1 MSRTP
6 LTTAQVLML
15 SPDEASSKAAKG
27 LLSPAKWPTLGA
39 TDDAVWGECQGS
51 GSKPYQTQVDVSGGG
66 TSFKCSCPSRKFP
79 CKHGLALL
87 LLQAQDASRFT
98 APQPAWVSEW
108 LASRRERTEKK
119 EAKAEAVQA
128 AKAAPVDPVAAA
140 KAAEQASQQ
149 VQKRELK
156 RWQRMQAG
164 AAELGLWLADVLRQG
179 LASLSAHDS
188 SADQARAMAARM
200 VDAQAPGLGQRLT
213 DAMALVGQGTDWPER
228 LLAQLGS
235 LQLLVDALQR
245 IETLPEALQANVRQA
260 AGWPIDKE
268 TVLAEGEAVSDV
280 WLVCGV
286 MTLERESTATQ
297 RLTERRTWFHSPRQ
311 QRHALVLDFAFA
323 GQGFAQ
329 SWHTGQ
335 QVAATLRFY
344 PGTASTR
351 ALVQADSDAPAHA
364 QDAVPA
370 AGAGALRAS
379 TDTAPASA
387 AQAIGPVM
395 AMAPMHAASQ
405 LAPDPWLPLARC
417 MAANPWS
424 PSWPLLLSHA
434 TLCPPAS
441 PDDAGWTL
449 LTADGRLVPL
459 AVTQADAWP
468 WMAQAGAAAMT
479 VFGEWDGS
487 TLHPLTAWYA
497 QGSQWTATTWA
508 EAAAGQMAPA
518 GNTLA
523 SPTSDWPMLLQAAL
537 VGTSRPWGLP
547 PLANAPSAAQPQA
560 GSHHAVARFL
570 RQVHGAGSPENA
582 AVQAGGQP
590 PPDASAQLLRLA
602 GALAWCRRAGWVAPR
617 QAESATVPSQPAP
630 ESRRP
635 ASTDWMRLWSQALAM
650 ELPRLQAEVLR
661 GMDSQQL
668 HASADALPGLLQL
681 GRQSVAMRE
690 FIQPVLGERGR
701 WLASFNGDWVWG
713 RGVQEQADADTQW
726 QLGSIE
732 QRRSVLLAER
742 RTAPDAALARLQSVW
757 GQLPARDRHSLITTL
772 AEGLNPGDEAFLTQ
786 QLQKDRAQDVRRTA
800 ADLLAALPDSAYSQ
814 RMVERLRP
822 LVVVVKTAP
831 AASGFAS
838 LLKKAAAALGAGP
851 ALPVTLHIDAP
862 PEPPAPPAAAATATA
877 QTPPDDPFKADWP
890 DGECPPHES
899 LGPRAWRLFQ
909 MVRRSPLGWWTQ
921 HTGLSPAELL
931 AATQKSDWAEA
942 LVRGWAHAALTQH
955 APDWL
960 LPLLAHPRI
969 AHWCDAT
976 PLQARLTTEQ
986 REQHLLAQWDARV
999 GSGTDSRT
1007 TFTALAELLRT
1018 SGLAAHATWGDALA
1032 ARMTSVIHRHC
1043 ANGNLVRDLQQDHAL
1058 RQHITDLACAL
1069 PPGALDALIA
1079 LPHVDD
1085 TSPSLS
1091 ERLHTLHATVVVRQT
1106 LHRLLA
1112 QPHPTDT
1119 SAASPASLSASHSSG
1134 TTAPGTHPT
1143 ASAS

>member
-119 EAKAEAVQA
+119 EAKAEAAQA
-128 AKAAPVDPVAAA
+128 AKATPVDPATAA
-140 KAAEQASQQ
+140 KAAEQAE
-149 VQKRELK
+149 KRELK

-164 AAELGLWLADVLRQG
+164 AAELGLWLNDVLRQG
-179 LASLSAHDS
+179 LASLSADGSNH
-188 SADQARAMAARM
+188 QAMAARM

-213 DAMALVGQGTDWPER
+213 DAMALVGQGTHWPER

-235 LQLLVDALQR
+235 LQLLVDAVQR
-245 IETLPEALQANVRQA
+245 IDTLPEALQADVRQA

-268 TVLAEGEAVSDV
+268 TVLADGEAVSDA
-280 WLVCGV
+280 WQVCGV
-286 MTLERESTATQ
+286 MALERESTSSQ
-297 RLTERRTWFHSPRQ
+297 RLTERRTWFHSPRL

-351 ALVQADSDAPAHA
+351 ALVEPDSGTPVPGAEALLAPTQAAPAAWHA
-364 QDAVPA
+364 
-370 AGAGALRAS
+370 
-379 TDTAPASA
+379 
-387 AQAIGPVM
+387 
-395 AMAPMHAASQ
+395 
-405 LAPDPWLPLARC
+405 LACC

-424 PSWPLLLSHA
+424 PTWPLQLAHA
-434 TLCPPAS
+434 RLCPPTGAH
-441 PDDAGWTL
+441 AGWSL
-449 LTADGRLVPL
+449 LTADERVVPL
-459 AVTQADAWP
+459 AVADADAWL
-468 WMAQAGAAAMT
+468 WMAHAGADTMA
-479 VFGEWDGS
+479 VFGEWDGHA
-487 TLHPLTAWYA
+487 LHPLSAWYA
-497 QGSQWTATTWA
+497 NGQWMATTWVDAAAPRDPASTATT
-508 EAAAGQMAPA
+508 AANQDGP
-518 GNTLA
+518 L
-523 SPTSDWPMLLQAAL
+523 LLQAAL

-547 PLANAPSAAQPQA
+547 PVHTPD
-560 GSHHAVARFL
+560 AVAHWL
-570 RQVHGAGSPENA
+570 RQAHGSADPEA
-582 AVQAGGQP
+582 PG
-590 PPDASAQLLRLA
+590 QLLRLA
-602 GALAWCRRAGWVAPR
+602 GSLAWCRRAGWVAPA
-617 QAESATVPSQPAP
+617 QTESTPTPSQPTP

-635 ASTDWMRLWSQALAM
+635 ASTDWARLWSQAQAM

-661 GMDSQQL
+661 GMNQQQL
-668 HASADALPGLLQL
+668 HASPEALPALLQL
-681 GRQSVAMRE
+681 GRQSVALRE

-701 WLASFNGDWVWG
+701 WLASFNNDWAWG

-726 QLGSIE
+726 EHGSIE
-732 QRRSVLLAER
+732 QRRAVLLAER
-742 RTAPDAALARLQSVW
+742 QTAPDAARERLHSVW

-822 LVVVVKTAP
+822 LVVVEAV
-831 AASGFAS
+831 AAATGLKS
-838 LLKKAAAALGAGP
+838 LLKKTAAALGAGP

-862 PEPPAPPAAAATATA
+862 PEPPAPPDEAAASGTAAAA
-877 QTPPDDPFKADWP
+877 QGSTPTPADDPFKTDWP
-890 DGECPPHES
+890 DGERPRHES
-899 LGPRAWRLFQ
+899 LGQRAWLLFQ

-921 HTGLSPAELL
+921 HTGLTPAELL
-931 AATQKSDWAEA
+931 AATHKSDWTEA

-955 APDWL
+955 APDWHL
-960 LPLLAHPRI
+960 ALLAHPRI
-969 AHWCDAT
+969 ARWGDAT
-976 PLQARLTTEQ
+976 ALQARLSTEQ
-986 REQHLLAQWDARV
+986 REQHLLNQWDASV
-999 GSGTDSRT
+999 GTGTDSRT

-1018 SGLAAHATWGDALA
+1018 SGLAAHATWGDAVA
-1032 ARMTSVIHRHC
+1032 SRMASVLHRHC
-1043 ANGNLVRDLQQDHAL
+1043 ANGHLVKDMQQDYGL

-1069 PPGALDALIA
+1069 PPGALDALA
-1079 LPHVDD
+1079 TLPRVDD

-1091 ERLHTLHATVVVRQT
+1091 ERLHTLHAIVAVRQT

-1112 QPHPTDT
+1112 QPHPADT
-1119 SAASPASLSASHSSG
+1119 SAASPASLPDSHSSG
-1134 TTAPGTHPT
+1134 TTAPGATPT
-1143 ASAS
+1143 VSVS

>member
-128 AKAAPVDPVAAA
+128 AKAAPVDPATAA
-140 KAAEQASQQ
+140 KAAEQAE
-149 VQKRELK
+149 KRELK

-164 AAELGLWLADVLRQG
+164 AAELGLWLNDVLRQG
-179 LASLSAHDS
+179 LASLSADGNNH
-188 SADQARAMAARM
+188 QAMAARM

-235 LQLLVDALQR
+235 LQLLVDAVQR
-245 IETLPEALQANVRQA
+245 IDTLPEALQADVRQA

-268 TVLAEGEAVSDV
+268 TVLAEGAAVSDV
-280 WLVCGV
+280 WRVSGV
-286 MTLERESTATQ
+286 MALERESTSSQ
-297 RLTERRTWFHSPRQ
+297 RLTERRTWFHSPRL

-335 QVAATLRFY
+335 QVQATLRFY

-351 ALVQADSDAPAHA
+351 ALVQADNAAVADAATDVGSVAAMATLPAASPPAPAAWHA
-364 QDAVPA
+364 
-370 AGAGALRAS
+370 
-379 TDTAPASA
+379 
-387 AQAIGPVM
+387 
-395 AMAPMHAASQ
+395 
-405 LAPDPWLPLARC
+405 LACC

-424 PSWPLLLSHA
+424 PTWPLQLTHA
-434 TLCPPAS
+434 RLCPPTGAH
-441 PDDAGWTL
+441 AGWSL
-449 LTADGRLVPL
+449 LTADARLVPL
-459 AVTQADAWP
+459 AVADADAWL
-468 WMAQAGAAAMT
+468 WMAHAGADTMA
-479 VFGEWDGS
+479 VFGEWDGHA
-487 TLHPLTAWYA
+487 LHPLTAWYA
-497 QGSQWTATTWA
+497 NGQWMATTWVD
-508 EAAAGQMAPA
+508 AAAPRDPA
-518 GNTLA
+518 STATAANQDGPL
-523 SPTSDWPMLLQAAL
+523 LLQAAL

-547 PLANAPSAAQPQA
+547 PVHTPD
-560 GSHHAVARFL
+560 AVANLL
-570 RQVHGAGSPENA
+570 RQAHGAADPEA
-582 AVQAGGQP
+582 PG
-590 PPDASAQLLRLA
+590 QLLRLA
-602 GALAWCRRAGWVAPR
+602 GSLAWCRRAGWVAPA
-617 QAESATVPSQPAP
+617 QTEATPAPSQPTP

-668 HASADALPGLLQL
+668 HASAEALPGLLQL

-701 WLASFNGDWVWG
+701 WLASFNNDWVWG

-726 QLGSIE
+726 ELGSIE
-732 QRRSVLLAER
+732 QRRAVLLAER

-822 LVVVVKTAP
+822 LVVVEAV
-831 AASGFAS
+831 AAATGLKS
-838 LLKKAAAALGAGP
+838 LLKKAAVALGAGT

-862 PEPPAPPAAAATATA
+862 PEPPEPPADTAASGTAAAAPGSTPQLQVAATA
-877 QTPPDDPFKADWP
+877 QTTPDDPFKTDWP
-890 DGECPPHES
+890 DGERPRHES
-899 LGPRAWRLFQ
+899 LGQRAWLLFQ

-921 HTGLSPAELL
+921 HTGLTPAELL
-931 AATQKSDWAEA
+931 AATRKSDWTEA

-955 APDWL
+955 APDWHL
-960 LPLLAHPRI
+960 ALLAHPRI
-969 AHWCDAT
+969 ARWGDAT
-976 PLQARLTTEQ
+976 ALQARLSTEQ
-986 REQHLLAQWDARV
+986 REQHLLNQWDASV
-999 GSGTDSRT
+999 GTGTDSRT

-1018 SGLAAHATWGDALA
+1018 SGLAAHATWGDAVA
-1032 ARMTSVIHRHC
+1032 SRMASVLHQHC
-1043 ANGNLVRDLQQDHAL
+1043 ANGRLVKDMQQDYAL

-1069 PPGALDALIA
+1069 PPGALDALA
-1079 LPHVDD
+1079 TLPRVDD

-1091 ERLHTLHATVVVRQT
+1091 ERLHTLHAIVAVRQT

-1119 SAASPASLSASHSSG
+1119 SAASHSSG
-1134 TTAPGTHPT
+1134 TTAPGATPT

>member
-98 APQPAWVSEW
+98 APQPAWVGEW
-108 LASRRERTEKK
+108 LASRRERIEKK

-128 AKAAPVDPVAAA
+128 AKAAPVDPAIAA
-140 KAAEQASQQ
+140 KAAEQAE
-149 VQKRELK
+149 KRELK

-188 SADQARAMAARM
+188 SADQAQAMAARM

-235 LQLLVDALQR
+235 LQLLVDAVQR
-245 IETLPEALQANVRQA
+245 MATLPPALQADVRQA

-286 MTLERESTATQ
+286 MTLERESTSTQ

-344 PGTASTR
+344 PGTAPTR
-351 ALVQADSDAPAHA
+351 ALVQADSGAAAADTATDA
-364 QDAVPA
+364 
-370 AGAGALRAS
+370 
-379 TDTAPASA
+379 APASA
-387 AQAIGPVM
+387 AQTIGPVM
-395 AMAPMHAASQ
+395 AMAPLHAASQ
-405 LAPDPWLPLARC
+405 PAPDTWHALARC

-424 PSWPLLLSHA
+424 PSWPLLLPQA

-441 PDDAGWTL
+441 PDDAGCWTL
-449 LTADGRLVPL
+449 LTADGRSVPL

-468 WMAQAGAAAMT
+468 WMAQTGAAAMT

-497 QGSQWTATTWA
+497 QGGQWTATTWA
-508 EAAAGQMAPA
+508 EAAAGLVAPA
-518 GNTLA
+518 GNATA

-537 VGTSRPWGLP
+537 VGTSRPWGL
-547 PLANAPSAAQPQA
+547 LPQA
-560 GSHHAVARFL
+560 DSPDAVARFL
-570 RQVHGAGSPENA
+570 RQVHGAGNPETA
-582 AVQAGGQP
+582 ATQAGGQP

-602 GALAWCRRAGWVAPR
+602 GSLAWCRRAGWVAPA
-617 QAESATVPSQPAP
+617 QTESTPAPSQPAP

-635 ASTDWMRLWSQALAM
+635 ASTDWVRLWSQALAM

-668 HASADALPGLLQL
+668 HASAEALPGLLQL

-701 WLASFNGDWVWG
+701 WLASFNDDWVWG

-732 QRRSVLLAER
+732 QRRAVLLAER

-822 LVVVVKTAP
+822 LVQVTATTP
-831 AASGFAS
+831 ATGFAS
-838 LLKKAAAALGAGP
+838 LLKKAAAALGAGQ
-851 ALPVTLHIDAP
+851 AAPVTLHIDAP
-862 PEPPAPPAAAATATA
+862 PEPPEPPANTTTASGTAAAAPGSTPQPKAAATAQTA
-877 QTPPDDPFKADWP
+877 PDDPFKTDWP
-890 DGECPPHES
+890 DGERPRHES
-899 LGPRAWRLFQ
+899 LGQRAWLLFQ

-931 AATQKSDWAEA
+931 AATRKSDWAEA

-955 APDWL
+955 APDWHL
-960 LPLLAHPRI
+960 ALLAHPRI
-969 AHWCDAT
+969 ARWGDAT
-976 PLQARLTTEQ
+976 ALQARLSTEQ
-986 REQHLLAQWDARV
+986 REQHLLNQWDASV
-999 GSGTDSRT
+999 GTGTDSRT

-1018 SGLAAHATWGDALA
+1018 SGLAAHATWGDAVA
-1032 ARMTSVIHRHC
+1032 SRMASILHRHC
-1043 ANGNLVRDLQQDHAL
+1043 ANGNLVKDMQQDHGL

-1069 PPGALDALIA
+1069 PPGALDALA
-1079 LPHVDD
+1079 TLPRHDD

-1091 ERLHTLHATVVVRQT
+1091 ERLHTIHTIVAVRQT

-1112 QPHPTDT
+1112 QPHPADT
-1119 SAASPASLSASHSSG
+1119 SAASPASLPASHSSG

-1143 ASAS
+1143 VSVS

>member
-1 MSRTP
+1 MSRVP

-128 AKAAPVDPVAAA
+128 AKAAPVDPAAAA

-149 VQKRELK
+149 VQKREIK

-179 LASLSAHDS
+179 LASLSANDS

-200 VDAQAPGLGQRLT
+200 VDAQALGLGQRLT

-235 LQLLVDALQR
+235 LQLLVDAVQR
-245 IETLPEALQANVRQA
+245 IETLPEALQADVRQA

-280 WLVCGV
+280 WRVCGV

-351 ALVQADSDAPAHA
+351 ALVHADNDAPAHA

-370 AGAGALRAS
+370 AGAGALHMP
-379 TDTAPASA
+379 TDAAPDVTAQAPIQPVAAPLASA
-387 AQAIGPVM
+387 
-395 AMAPMHAASQ
+395 SQ
-405 LAPDPWLPLARC
+405 SAPDTWHALARC

-424 PSWPLLLSHA
+424 PSWPLLLPHA

-449 LTADGRLVPL
+449 LTADGRSVPL

-468 WMAQAGAAAMT
+468 WMAQTGAAAMT

-487 TLHPLTAWYA
+487 TLHPLSAWYA
-497 QGSQWTATTWA
+497 QGGQWTATAWA
-508 EAAAGQMAPA
+508 EATAPLVVA
-518 GNTLA
+518 TGTA
-523 SPTSDWPMLLQAAL
+523 THDGSVLLQAAL

-547 PLANAPSAAQPQA
+547 PLANAPSDQSPQA
-560 GSHHAVARFL
+560 DSPDDVARFL
-570 RQVHGAGSPENA
+570 RQVHGAGNPENA

-602 GALAWCRRAGWVAPR
+602 GALTWCRRAGWVAPR
-617 QAESATVPSQPAP
+617 QAESATVPSQPTP

-668 HASADALPGLLQL
+668 HASAEALPGLLQL

-701 WLASFNGDWVWG
+701 WLASFNDDWVWG

-732 QRRSVLLAER
+732 QRRAVLLAER
-742 RTAPDAALARLQSVW
+742 RTAPDAA
-757 GQLPARDRHSLITTL
+757 
-772 AEGLNPGDEAFLTQ
+772 LTQ

-838 LLKKAAAALGAGP
+838 LLKKAAVALGAGP

-862 PEPPAPPAAAATATA
+862 PEPPAAATASGTQAAAQGSAPQPKAAATT

-976 PLQARLTTEQ
+976 PLQARLSTEQ

-1091 ERLHTLHATVVVRQT
+1091 ERLHTLHATVAVRQA

-1112 QPHPTDT
+1112 QHHPTDT

>member
-1 MSRTP
+1 MSRVP

-15 SPDEASSKAAKG
+15 SPDESSSKAAKG

-51 GSKPYQTQVDVSGGG
+51 GSKPYQTQVDVSGGS

-128 AKAAPVDPVAAA
+128 AKAAPVDLAAAA
-140 KAAEQASQQ
+140 KAAEQAE
-149 VQKRELK
+149 KRELK

-188 SADQARAMAARM
+188 SADQAQAMAARM

-235 LQLLVDALQR
+235 LQLLVDAVQR
-245 IETLPEALQANVRQA
+245 IATLPPPLQADVRQA
-260 AGWPIDKE
+260 AGWPIDKD

-286 MTLERESTATQ
+286 MTLERESNSSQ

-335 QVAATLRFY
+335 QLAATLRFY

-351 ALVQADSDAPAHA
+351 ALVQADSGAPAT
-364 QDAVPA
+364 
-370 AGAGALRAS
+370 
-379 TDTAPASA
+379 TDTAAADATTGTAHASA
-387 AQAIGPVM
+387 AQATGPVM
-395 AMAPMHAASQ
+395 AMAPLHAASQ
-405 LAPDPWLPLARC
+405 PAPDPWLPLARC

-424 PSWPLLLSHA
+424 PSWPLLLPQA

-441 PDDAGWTL
+441 PGADWSLRTTDD
-449 LTADGRLVPL
+449 RRVPL
-459 AVTQADAWP
+459 AVAEADAWP
-468 WMAQAGAAAMT
+468 WLAHAGGAAMT

-487 TLHPLTAWYA
+487 MLHPLTAWHA
-497 QGSQWTATTWA
+497 QGHWLATTWA
-508 EAAAGQMAPA
+508 EAATALSPS
-518 GNTLA
+518 TA
-523 SPTSDWPMLLQAAL
+523 STATHDWPVLLQAAL
-537 VGTSRPWGLP
+537 VGTSRPWGLT
-547 PLANAPSAAQPQA
+547 PLA
-560 GSHHAVARFL
+560 GSTDTVARFL
-570 RQVHGAGSPENA
+570 RQLHGAGGMGGADGTDTATPRA
-582 AVQAGGQP
+582 DGQP
-590 PPDASAQLLRLA
+590 DPSAQLLRLA
-602 GALAWCRRAGWVAPR
+602 GSLAWCRRAGWAAPK
-617 QAESATVPSQPAP
+617 QAESATVPSQPTP

-668 HASADALPGLLQL
+668 HASAEALPGLLQL

-701 WLASFNGDWVWG
+701 WLASFNDDWVWG

-772 AEGLNPGDEAFLTQ
+772 AEGLNPSDEAFLTQ

-822 LVVVVKTAP
+822 LVQVTATAP
-831 AASGFAS
+831 AASGLAS
-838 LLKKAAAALGAGP
+838 LLKKAAAALGAGQ
-851 ALPVTLHIDAP
+851 AAPVTLHIDAP
-862 PEPPAPPAAAATATA
+862 PEPPEPPADTTASGTAAATPGSTPQPKAAATA
-877 QTPPDDPFKADWP
+877 QTTPDDPFKTDWP
-890 DGECPPHES
+890 DGERPRHES
-899 LGPRAWRLFQ
+899 LGQRAWLLFQ

-931 AATQKSDWAEA
+931 AATRKSDWAEA

-955 APDWL
+955 APDWHL
-960 LPLLAHPRI
+960 ALLAHPRI
-969 AHWCDAT
+969 ARWGDAT
-976 PLQARLTTEQ
+976 ALQARLSTEQ
-986 REQHLLAQWDARV
+986 REQHLLNQWDTSV
-999 GSGTDSRT
+999 GTGTDSRT

-1018 SGLAAHATWGDALA
+1018 SGLAAHATWGDAVA
-1032 ARMTSVIHRHC
+1032 SRMASVLHRHC
-1043 ANGNLVRDLQQDHAL
+1043 ANGNLVKDMQQDHGL

-1069 PPGALDALIA
+1069 PPGALDALA
-1079 LPHVDD
+1079 TLPRHDD
-1085 TSPSLS
+1085 SSTSLS
-1091 ERLHTLHATVVVRQT
+1091 ERLHTIHAIVAVRQA

-1112 QPHPTDT
+1112 DTATDSHT
-1119 SAASPASLSASHSSG
+1119 DRTAFGAARS
-1134 TTAPGTHPT
+1134 T

>member
-108 LASRRERTEKK
+108 LASRRERIEKK

-128 AKAAPVDPVAAA
+128 AKAAPVDPAIAA
-140 KAAEQASQQ
+140 KAAEQAE
-149 VQKRELK
+149 KRELK

-164 AAELGLWLADVLRQG
+164 AAELGLWLTDVLRQG

-188 SADQARAMAARM
+188 SADQAQAMAARM

-235 LQLLVDALQR
+235 LQLLVDAVQR
-245 IETLPEALQANVRQA
+245 MATLPEALQADVRQA

-286 MTLERESTATQ
+286 MTLERESTSTQ

-351 ALVQADSDAPAHA
+351 ALVQADSGAATTGTG
-364 QDAVPA
+364 A
-370 AGAGALRAS
+370 AGAA
-379 TDTAPASA
+379 TDAVAAFAAPATAPDTW
-387 AQAIGPVM
+387 
-395 AMAPMHAASQ
+395 HA
-405 LAPDPWLPLARC
+405 LARC

-424 PSWPLLLSHA
+424 PSWPLLLPQA

-449 LTADGRLVPL
+449 LTADGRSVPL

-468 WMAQAGAAAMT
+468 WMAQTGAAAMT

-487 TLHPLTAWYA
+487 TLHPLSAWYA
-497 QGSQWTATTWA
+497 QGGQWTATTWA
-508 EAAAGQMAPA
+508 EAAAGLVAPA
-518 GNTLA
+518 GNAPA

-537 VGTSRPWGLP
+537 VGTSRPWGL
-547 PLANAPSAAQPQA
+547 LPQA
-560 GSHHAVARFL
+560 DSPDAVARFL

-582 AVQAGGQP
+582 SAQAAGQP

-602 GALAWCRRAGWVAPR
+602 GSLAWCRRAGWVAPA
-617 QAESATVPSQPAP
+617 QTESTPAPSQPAP

-668 HASADALPGLLQL
+668 HASAEALSGLLQL
-681 GRQSVAMRE
+681 GRQSVVMRE

-701 WLASFNGDWVWG
+701 WLASFNDDWVWG

-732 QRRSVLLAER
+732 QRRAVLLAER
-742 RTAPDAALARLQSVW
+742 QTTPDAALARLQSVW

-822 LVVVVKTAP
+822 LVVVTNTAP
-831 AASGFAS
+831 AATGFAS
-838 LLKKAAAALGAGP
+838 LLKKAAAALGAGQ
-851 ALPVTLHIDAP
+851 AAPVTLHIDAP
-862 PEPPAPPAAAATATA
+862 PEPPEPPADTAASGTAAAAPGSTPQPKAVATA
-877 QTPPDDPFKADWP
+877 QATPDDPFKADWP
-890 DGECPPHES
+890 DGERPRHES
-899 LGPRAWRLFQ
+899 LGQRAWLLFQ

-931 AATQKSDWAEA
+931 AATRKSDWAEA

-955 APDWL
+955 APDWHL
-960 LPLLAHPRI
+960 ALLAHPRI
-969 AHWCDAT
+969 ARWGDAT
-976 PLQARLTTEQ
+976 ALQARLSTEQ
-986 REQHLLAQWDARV
+986 REQHLLNQWDASV
-999 GSGTDSRT
+999 GTGTDSRT

-1018 SGLAAHATWGDALA
+1018 SGLAAHATWGDAVA
-1032 ARMTSVIHRHC
+1032 SRMASVLHRHC
-1043 ANGNLVRDLQQDHAL
+1043 ANGNLVKDMQQDHGL

-1069 PPGALDALIA
+1069 PPGALDALA
-1079 LPHVDD
+1079 TLPRHDD
-1085 TSPSLS
+1085 TSTSLS
-1091 ERLHTLHATVVVRQT
+1091 ERLHTIHAIVAVRQT

-1112 QPHPTDT
+1112 
-1119 SAASPASLSASHSSG
+1119 AAPADSHTARTASG
-1134 TTAPGTHPT
+1134 AARPT

>member
-6 LTTAQVLML
+6 LTTAQVLTL

-119 EAKAEAVQA
+119 EAKAEAAQA
-128 AKAAPVDPVAAA
+128 AKAAPVDPAIAA
-140 KAAEQASQQ
+140 KAAEQAE
-149 VQKRELK
+149 KRELK

-179 LASLSAHDS
+179 LASLSANDS
-188 SADQARAMAARM
+188 SADQAQAMAARM

-235 LQLLVDALQR
+235 LQLLVDAVQR
-245 IETLPEALQANVRQA
+245 MATLPPALQADVRQA

-280 WLVCGV
+280 WQVCGV
-286 MTLERESTATQ
+286 MTLERESTSTQ

-335 QVAATLRFY
+335 QVQATLRFY

-351 ALVQADSDAPAHA
+351 ALVQADSGAAADAATDTGSVVAMATLPAARPPAPAAWHA
-364 QDAVPA
+364 
-370 AGAGALRAS
+370 
-379 TDTAPASA
+379 
-387 AQAIGPVM
+387 
-395 AMAPMHAASQ
+395 
-405 LAPDPWLPLARC
+405 LACC

-424 PSWPLLLSHA
+424 PTWPLQLTHA
-434 TLCPPAS
+434 RLCPPTGAH
-441 PDDAGWTL
+441 AGWSL
-449 LTADGRLVPL
+449 LTADARLVPL
-459 AVTQADAWP
+459 AVADADAWL
-468 WMAQAGAAAMT
+468 WMAHAGAATMA
-479 VFGEWDGS
+479 VFGEWDGHA
-487 TLHPLTAWYA
+487 LHPLSAWHA
-497 QGSQWTATTWA
+497 NGQWTATTWA
-508 EAAAGQMAPA
+508 DAAAPLAPA
-518 GNTLA
+518 STATNQDGPL
-523 SPTSDWPMLLQAAL
+523 LLQAAL
-537 VGTSRPWGLP
+537 VGTSRPWGL
-547 PLANAPSAAQPQA
+547 LPQA
-560 GSHHAVARFL
+560 DSPDTVARFL
-570 RQVHGAGSPENA
+570 RQVQGAGSPETA
-582 AVQAGGQP
+582 AAQAGGQP

-602 GALAWCRRAGWVAPR
+602 GSLAWCRRAGWMAPA
-617 QAESATVPSQPAP
+617 QTESTPAHSQPTP

-635 ASTDWMRLWSQALAM
+635 ASTDWMRLWSKALAM

-668 HASADALPGLLQL
+668 HTCAEALPGLLQL

-701 WLASFNGDWVWG
+701 WLASLNPDWAWG

-732 QRRSVLLAER
+732 QRRAVLLAER

-800 ADLLAALPDSAYSQ
+800 ADLLAALPGSAYSQ

-822 LVVVVKTAP
+822 LVVVEAV
-831 AASGFAS
+831 AAATGLKS
-838 LLKKAAAALGAGP
+838 LLKKAAVALGAGT
-851 ALPVTLHIDAP
+851 ALPVTLQIDAP
-862 PEPPAPPAAAATATA
+862 PEPPAPPDAAAASGTAAAAPGSTPQTKVAATA
-877 QTPPDDPFKADWP
+877 QTAPDDPFKADWP

-931 AATQKSDWAEA
+931 ATTRKSDWAEA

-955 APDWL
+955 APDWHL
-960 LPLLAHPRI
+960 ALLAHPRI
-969 AHWCDAT
+969 ARWGDAT
-976 PLQARLTTEQ
+976 ALQARLSTEQ
-986 REQHLLAQWDARV
+986 REQHLLNQWDVSV
-999 GSGTDSRT
+999 GTGTDSRT
-1007 TFTALAELLRT
+1007 TFSALAELLRT
-1018 SGLAAHATWGDALA
+1018 SGLAAHATWGNAVA
-1032 ARMTSVIHRHC
+1032 SRMASVLHRHC
-1043 ANGNLVRDLQQDHAL
+1043 ANGHLVKDMQQDHGL

-1069 PPGALDALIA
+1069 PPGALDALA
-1079 LPHVDD
+1079 TLPRVDD
-1085 TSPSLS
+1085 TSTSLS
-1091 ERLHTLHATVVVRQT
+1091 ERLHTLHAIVAVRQT

-1119 SAASPASLSASHSSG
+1119 SAASPASLPDSHSSG
-1134 TTAPGTHPT
+1134 TPPT

>member
-6 LTTAQVLML
+6 LTSAQVLML

-66 TSFKCSCPSRKFP
+66 TRFKCSCPSRKFP

-108 LASRRERTEKK
+108 LASRRERAEKK
-119 EAKAEAVQA
+119 EAKAEAAQAVQTQA
-128 AKAAPVDPVAAA
+128 VDPATAA
-140 KAAEQASQQ
+140 KAAEQAE
-149 VQKRELK
+149 KRELK

-164 AAELGLWLADVLRQG
+164 AAELGLWLADVMQQG

-188 SADQARAMAARM
+188 RADQAQAMAARM
-200 VDAQAPGLGQRLT
+200 VDAQATGLGQRLT
-213 DAMALVGQGTDWPER
+213 DAMALVGQGADWPER

-235 LQLLVDALQR
+235 LQLLVDAVQR
-245 IETLPEALQANVRQA
+245 IHTLPEALQADVRQA
-260 AGWPIDKE
+260 AGWPIDKD

-280 WLVCGV
+280 WQVCGV

-297 RLTERRTWFHSPRQ
+297 RLTERRTWFHSPRW

-323 GQGFAQ
+323 GQGFAH

-344 PGTASTR
+344 PGTAPTR
-351 ALVQADSDAPAHA
+351 ALVQADSAAAATDAE
-364 QDAVPA
+364 AVF
-370 AGAGALRAS
+370 
-379 TDTAPASA
+379 TAPST
-387 AQAIGPVM
+387 
-395 AMAPMHAASQ
+395 
-405 LAPDPWLPLARC
+405 APDPWLPLARC

-424 PSWPLLLSHA
+424 PSWPLQLPHA
-434 TLCPPAS
+434 TLCPPAN
-441 PDDAGWTL
+441 PETAWTL
-449 LTADGRLVPL
+449 RTLEGQRIPL
-459 AVTQADAWP
+459 AVAHTDAWL
-468 WMAQAGAAAMT
+468 WMAQTGDTTTT

-487 TLHPLTAWYA
+487 ALHPLSAWHA
-497 QGSQWTATTWA
+497 QGQWTATTWA
-508 EAAAGQMAPA
+508 EATASTTPPPPA
-518 GNTLA
+518 SATPHDGPL
-523 SPTSDWPMLLQAAL
+523 LLQAAL
-537 VGTSRPWGLP
+537 VGTSRPWSLP
-547 PLANAPSAAQPQA
+547 PLADSPD
-560 GSHHAVARFL
+560 AVARLL
-570 RQVHGAGSPENA
+570 RQVHAAGSAENT
-582 AVQAGGQP
+582 AG
-590 PPDASAQLLRLA
+590 SLLRSA

-617 QAESATVPSQPAP
+617 QAESTPVPSPPAP

-635 ASTDWMRLWSQALAM
+635 ANPHWMRLWNQALAM

-668 HASADALPGLLQL
+668 HASAEALPGLLQL
-681 GRQSVAMRE
+681 GRQSVALRE

-701 WLASFNGDWVWG
+701 WLARFNDDWVWG

-732 QRRSVLLAER
+732 QRRAVLLTER
-742 RTAPDAALARLQSVW
+742 RTAPEAALARLQSVW

-772 AEGLNPGDEAFLTQ
+772 TEGLNTGDEAFLTQ

-822 LVVVVKTAP
+822 LVVVTATAP
-831 AASGFAS
+831 ASGFAS
-838 LLKKAAAALGAGP
+838 LLKKAAVALGAGP
-851 ALPVTLHIDAP
+851 ALPVTVHIDAP
-862 PEPPAPPAAAATATA
+862 PEPAATGSP
-877 QTPPDDPFKADWP
+877 PPDDPFKADWP
-890 DGECPPHES
+890 DGDCPPHES

-931 AATQKSDWAEA
+931 TATQKSDWAEA

-955 APDWL
+955 APDWPL
-960 LPLLAHPRI
+960 ALLAHPRI
-969 AHWCDAT
+969 HHWCDAT
-976 PLQARLTTEQ
+976 ALQARLSTEQ

-1018 SGLAAHATWGDALA
+1018 SGLAAHATWGDAVA
-1032 ARMTSVIHRHC
+1032 SRMASVIHRHC

-1069 PPGALDALIA
+1069 PPGALDALSA
-1079 LPHVDD
+1079 LPRVDD

-1091 ERLHTLHATVVVRQT
+1091 ERLHTLHAIVALRQA

-1112 QPHPTDT
+1112 DAPTQQ
-1119 SAASPASLSASHSSG
+1119 
-1134 TTAPGTHPT
+1134 PT
-1143 ASAS
+1143 AA

>member
-128 AKAAPVDPVAAA
+128 AKAAPVDPAAAA
-140 KAAEQASQQ
+140 KAAEQAE
-149 VQKRELK
+149 KRELK

-164 AAELGLWLADVLRQG
+164 AAELGLWLNDVLRQG
-179 LASLSAHDS
+179 LASLSADGSNH
-188 SADQARAMAARM
+188 QAMAARM

-235 LQLLVDALQR
+235 LQLLVDAVQR
-245 IETLPEALQANVRQA
+245 IDTLPEALQADVRQA

-268 TVLAEGEAVSDV
+268 TVLAEGEAVRDV
-280 WLVCGV
+280 WRVSGV
-286 MTLERESTATQ
+286 MALERESTSSQ
-297 RLTERRTWFHSPRQ
+297 RLTERRTWFHSPRL

-335 QVAATLRFY
+335 QVQATLRFY

-351 ALVQADSDAPAHA
+351 ALVQADSAAAADAATDVGSVAAMATLPAASPPAPAAWHA
-364 QDAVPA
+364 
-370 AGAGALRAS
+370 
-379 TDTAPASA
+379 
-387 AQAIGPVM
+387 
-395 AMAPMHAASQ
+395 
-405 LAPDPWLPLARC
+405 LARC

-424 PSWPLLLSHA
+424 PTWPLQLTHA
-434 TLCPPAS
+434 RLCPPTGAH
-441 PDDAGWTL
+441 AGWSL
-449 LTADGRLVPL
+449 LTADARLVPL
-459 AVTQADAWP
+459 AVADADAWL
-468 WMAQAGAAAMT
+468 WMAHAGADTMA
-479 VFGEWDGS
+479 VFGEWDGHA
-487 TLHPLTAWYA
+487 LHPLSAWHA
-497 QGSQWTATTWA
+497 NGQWMATTWVDAAAPRDPASTATTNQD
-508 EAAAGQMAPA
+508 GP
-518 GNTLA
+518 L
-523 SPTSDWPMLLQAAL
+523 LLQAAL

-547 PLANAPSAAQPQA
+547 PVHTPD
-560 GSHHAVARFL
+560 AVANLL
-570 RQVHGAGSPENA
+570 RQAHGSADPEA
-582 AVQAGGQP
+582 PG
-590 PPDASAQLLRLA
+590 QLLRLA
-602 GALAWCRRAGWVAPR
+602 GSLAWCRRAGWVAPA
-617 QAESATVPSQPAP
+617 QTESSPAPSQLAP
-630 ESRRP
+630 ESRRL
-635 ASTDWMRLWSQALAM
+635 ATTDWMRLWSQALAM

-668 HASADALPGLLQL
+668 HTSAEALPGLLQL

-701 WLASFNGDWVWG
+701 WLASLNTDWAWG

-726 QLGSIE
+726 ELGSIE
-732 QRRSVLLAER
+732 QRRAVLLAER

-757 GQLPARDRHSLITTL
+757 GQLPARDRHALITTL

-814 RMVERLRP
+814 RMAERLRP
-822 LVVVVKTAP
+822 LVVVEAV
-831 AASGFAS
+831 AAATGLKS
-838 LLKKAAAALGAGP
+838 LLKKAAVALGAGT

-862 PEPPAPPAAAATATA
+862 PEPPEPPADTAASGTAAAAPGSTPQPQVAATA
-877 QTPPDDPFKADWP
+877 QTTPDDPFKTDWP
-890 DGECPPHES
+890 DGERPRHES
-899 LGPRAWRLFQ
+899 LGQRAWLLFQ

-931 AATQKSDWAEA
+931 AATRKSDWTEA

-955 APDWL
+955 APDWHL
-960 LPLLAHPRI
+960 ALLAHPRI
-969 AHWCDAT
+969 ARWGDAT
-976 PLQARLTTEQ
+976 ALQARLSTEQ
-986 REQHLLAQWDARV
+986 REQHLLNQWDASV
-999 GSGTDSRT
+999 STGTDSRT
-1007 TFTALAELLRT
+1007 TFTALTELLRT
-1018 SGLAAHATWGDALA
+1018 SGLAAHATWGDAVA
-1032 ARMTSVIHRHC
+1032 SRMASVLHRHC
-1043 ANGNLVRDLQQDHAL
+1043 ANGHLVKDMQQDYAL

-1069 PPGALDALIA
+1069 PPGALDALA
-1079 LPHVDD
+1079 TLPRVDD

-1091 ERLHTLHATVVVRQT
+1091 ERLHTLHAILAVRQT

-1112 QPHPTDT
+1112 QPHPADT

-1134 TTAPGTHPT
+1134 TTAPGATPT

>member
-1 MSRTP
+1 MMSRTP
-6 LTTAQVLML
+6 LTSAQVLTL

-39 TDDAVWGECQGS
+39 TDEAVWGECQGS

-66 TSFKCSCPSRKFP
+66 TRFKCSCPSRKFP

-108 LASRRERTEKK
+108 LASRRERAEKK

-128 AKAAPVDPVAAA
+128 AKAAPVDPATAA
-140 KAAEQASQQ
+140 KAAEQTE
-149 VQKRELK
+149 KRELK

-164 AAELGLWLADVLRQG
+164 AAELGLWLADVVQQG
-179 LASLSAHDS
+179 LASLSAHNG
-188 SADQARAMAARM
+188 SADPAQTMAARM

-235 LQLLVDALQR
+235 LQLLVDAVQR
-245 IETLPEALQANVRQA
+245 IETLPPALQADVRQA

-280 WLVCGV
+280 WQVCGV
-286 MTLERESTATQ
+286 MTLEREATATQ

-335 QVAATLRFY
+335 PVAATLRFY

-351 ALVQADSDAPAHA
+351 ALVQVDHGDTVTPPDTATAF
-364 QDAVPA
+364 
-370 AGAGALRAS
+370 
-379 TDTAPASA
+379 TAPAT
-387 AQAIGPVM
+387 
-395 AMAPMHAASQ
+395 
-405 LAPDPWLPLARC
+405 APDSWQALARC

-424 PSWPLLLSHA
+424 PSWPLLLHA

-441 PDDAGWTL
+441 PHAGWTL
-449 LTADGRLVPL
+449 RTLDGQSVPL
-459 AVTQADAWP
+459 AVAPADAWL
-468 WMAQAGAAAMT
+468 WLAQTGAAALT

-487 TLHPLTAWYA
+487 TLHPLSAWYA
-497 QGSQWTATTWA
+497 HGQWTASTWVNTTTSTP
-508 EAAAGQMAPA
+508 APP
-518 GNTLA
+518 A
-523 SPTSDWPMLLQAAL
+523 SASTPTHDWPLLLQAAL
-537 VGTSRPWGLP
+537 VGTSRPWSLP
-547 PLANAPSAAQPQA
+547 PQTAPTD
-560 GSHHAVARFL
+560 AVARFL

-582 AVQAGGQP
+582 A
-590 PPDASAQLLRLA
+590 AQLLRLA
-602 GALAWCRRAGWVAPR
+602 GALAWCRRAGWVAPV
-617 QAESATVPSQPAP
+617 QTESTPTPSQPAP

-635 ASTDWMRLWSQALAM
+635 ASTDWVRLWSQALTL

-668 HASADALPGLLQL
+668 HANADALPGLLQL
-681 GRQSVAMRE
+681 GRQSVALRT

-701 WLASFNGDWVWG
+701 WLARFNDDWAWS

-732 QRRSVLLAER
+732 QRRAVLLAER

-757 GQLPARDRHSLITTL
+757 GQLPARDRHSLIITL

-822 LVVVVKTAP
+822 LVLVQKTAP
-831 AASGFAS
+831 ATGLAS
-838 LLKKAAAALGAGP
+838 LLKKAAVALGAGP

-862 PEPPAPPAAAATATA
+862 PEPATAGNPPA
-877 QTPPDDPFKADWP
+877 PPDDPFKADWP
-890 DGECPPHES
+890 DGDCPSHES

-909 MVRRSPLGWWTQ
+909 RVRRCPLGWWTQ

-931 AATQKSDWAEA
+931 SATQTSDWAEA
-942 LVRGWAHAALTQH
+942 LVRGWAQAALTQH

-976 PLQARLTTEQ
+976 TLQTLQARLSPEA

-1007 TFTALAELLRT
+1007 TLTALVELLHT

-1032 ARMTSVIHRHC
+1032 GRMASVMHRHC
-1043 ANGNLVRDLQQDHAL
+1043 ASGSWAKDMQQNYAL

-1069 PPGALDALIA
+1069 PPGALDALA
-1079 LPHVDD
+1079 TLPRVDD

-1091 ERLHTLHATVVVRQT
+1091 EQLHTLHTIVALRQT

-1112 QPHPTDT
+1112 QAPTQ
-1119 SAASPASLSASHSSG
+1119 
-1134 TTAPGTHPT
+1134 HPT
-1143 ASAS
+1143 AT

>member
-6 LTTAQVLML
+6 LTTAQVLTL

-108 LASRRERTEKK
+108 LASRRERIEKK

-128 AKAAPVDPVAAA
+128 AKAAPVDPAIAA
-140 KAAEQASQQ
+140 KAAEQAE
-149 VQKRELK
+149 KRELK

-188 SADQARAMAARM
+188 SADQAQAMAARM

-235 LQLLVDALQR
+235 LQLLVDAVQR
-245 IETLPEALQANVRQA
+245 IATLPEALQADVRQA
-260 AGWPIDKE
+260 AGWPIDKD

-286 MTLERESTATQ
+286 MTLERESNSSQ
-297 RLTERRTWFHSPRQ
+297 RLTERRTWFHSPRL

-351 ALVQADSDAPAHA
+351 ALVQTDSGAAAADTATNA
-364 QDAVPA
+364 
-370 AGAGALRAS
+370 
-379 TDTAPASA
+379 APASA
-387 AQAIGPVM
+387 AQTIGPVM
-395 AMAPMHAASQ
+395 AMAPLHAASQ
-405 LAPDPWLPLARC
+405 PAPDPWLLLARC

-424 PSWPLLLSHA
+424 PSWPLLLPQA

-441 PDDAGWTL
+441 PDDTGWTL
-449 LTADGRLVPL
+449 LTADGRSVPL

-468 WMAQAGAAAMT
+468 WMAQTGAAAMT

-487 TLHPLTAWYA
+487 TLHPLSAWYA
-497 QGSQWTATTWA
+497 QGGQWTATTWA
-508 EAAAGQMAPA
+508 EAAAGLVAPA
-518 GNTLA
+518 GNAPA
-523 SPTSDWPMLLQAAL
+523 SSTSDWPMLLQVAL

-547 PLANAPSAAQPQA
+547 PLANAPSDPSPQA
-560 GSHHAVARFL
+560 DSHHAVARFL

-582 AVQAGGQP
+582 AAQAGGQVA
-590 PPDASAQLLRLA
+590 PDASSQLLRLA
-602 GALAWCRRAGWVAPR
+602 GSLAWCRRAGWVAPA
-617 QAESATVPSQPAP
+617 QTESTPAPSQPAP

-635 ASTDWMRLWSQALAM
+635 ASTDWVRLWSQALAM

-668 HASADALPGLLQL
+668 HASAEALPGMLQL

-701 WLASFNGDWVWG
+701 WLASFNADWAWS

-732 QRRSVLLAER
+732 QRRAVLLAER
-742 RTAPDAALARLQSVW
+742 QTAPDAALARLQSVW

-822 LVVVVKTAP
+822 LVVVKTPAP

-838 LLKKAAAALGAGP
+838 LLKKATAALGAGQ
-851 ALPVTLHIDAP
+851 AAPVTLHIDAP
-862 PEPPAPPAAAATATA
+862 PEPPEPPVDTTTASGTAAAAPGGTPQPKAAASA
-877 QTPPDDPFKADWP
+877 QTAPDDPFKTDWP
-890 DGECPPHES
+890 DGERPRHES
-899 LGPRAWRLFQ
+899 LGQRAWLLFQ

-931 AATQKSDWAEA
+931 AATRKSDWAEA

-955 APDWL
+955 APDWHL
-960 LPLLAHPRI
+960 ALLAHPRI
-969 AHWCDAT
+969 ARWGDAT
-976 PLQARLTTEQ
+976 ALQARLSQPEQ
-986 REQHLLAQWDARV
+986 EQHLLAQWDASV
-999 GSGTDSRT
+999 GSDARSTLA
-1007 TFTALAELLRT
+1007 ALAALLHH
-1018 SGLAAHATWGDALA
+1018 SGLPPYATWGEALA
-1032 ARMTSVIHRHC
+1032 PRMASALRQQI
-1043 ANGNLVRDLQQDHAL
+1043 ASGSLLNEWQQDYTL
-1058 RQHITDLACAL
+1058 RQHIPDLACAL
-1069 PPGALDALIA
+1069 PPGALEALA
-1079 LPHVDD
+1079 TLPRHSDD
-1085 TSPSLS
+1085 SNSLS
-1091 ERLHTLHATVVVRQT
+1091 VQLQTIHAIVVVRQT

-1112 QPHPTDT
+1112 NNHTDT
-1119 SAASPASLSASHSSG
+1119 G
-1134 TTAPGTHPT
+1134 TDSTAPGATPT